1 MTGKG
6 ALIQA
11 EAELGGDRIAIT
23 GGSCLGRITGNSP
36 EGGPR
41 RSRNKTMVHA

>member
-41 RSRNKTMVHA
+41 RSRKKTMGQE